1 MSEEIEIDDLLL
13 SDKEEDTNKN
23 EKKFHKEKK
32 NLSIIGGGDID
43 KESGNLNDNDDKID
57 KIKNNNPLDNIIKKG
72 EEKNKVLPKFNNNNN
87 NNNNNIFSDFV
98 FGNVIQLNNNSN
110 QNNNSN
116 NQNEIQNNQSYLNNN
131 INIQKNKNQIPS
143 SILSSQSLDK
153 KTINKNLD
161 SSSQLNKNE
170 AINNN
175 NIYNNIPIQSQI
187 KKDKETFGTKTSYL
201 NEQNSYSILQ
211 EQIQRYER
219 QKEEIKEKYRKTLDE
234 KENEFRDL
242 RADYKDEIEKFERK
256 CDLKI
261 KTQKEYLKDEE
272 AKINE
277 QKEKIEKDKINKI
290 NDLEE
295 IYKKKLEKDSNF
307 IEQKNKIE
315 LKKIEKEN
323 KIELDKIE
331 KDIEKFREKNEEL
344 KKNEKSYK
352 MESIY
357 EEVVAKL
364 NMEKNG
370 IELKKDYNNQKFLV
384 NLNEDKKQEL
394 EEKKRTIEQTIEKYK
409 EEILKL
415 KKEHDDES
423 FKLKKELYNIKKKE
437 NDINNQKLED
447 EKEYKQK
454 IFEIEMSQKNL
465 ESKTEEENNLR
476 NLEQELDGKMDM
488 LYKEKDIFEKEKN
501 KIMRVLKERNDEI
514 KKKAELINEEE
525 LDLEKEL
532 NQVLAEE
539 MEINNHLNNI
549 KYTEQ
554 NIELE
559 RMNIEKEKK
568 NLELMEK
575 RVEDEI
581 SNLNQG
587 KAKMEEDKETIK
599 NIIFNIEQK
608 NNEIDNEYK
617 SLQRESRGLDFKEK
631 AIENMRINNVLKN
644 QYANDFNNNIE
655 VMGFNSSPNFGNYKK
670 PNSQNFQNTK
680 IYRDNFRM
688 NETEKFNA
696 DEYFKKLQE
705 SLNEKKFVRN
715 IDPNEEID
723 NFLMNGKN
731 YVRDIRDKIN
741 GLENEKV

>member
-72 EEKNKVLPKFNNNNN
+72 EEKNKVLPKFNNNN

-261 KTQKEYLKDEE
+261 KTQKEYLKNEE
-272 AKINE
+272 DKINE
-277 QKEKIEKDKINKI
+277 QKEKIERDKINKI

-364 NMEKNG
+364 NMEKND

-447 EKEYKQK
+447 EKGYKQK

-575 RVEDEI
+575 RVENEI
-581 SNLNQG
+581 SNLNQD

-631 AIENMRINNVLKN
+631 AIENMRINSVLKN

-655 VMGFNSSPNFGNYKK
+655 VMGYNSSPNFGNYKK
-670 PNSQNFQNTK
+670 PNPQNFQNTK